1 MKKLF
6 KRCPICGEKLE
17 KFNLCKNCLDNLE
30 FDPNHSYKIDGLR
43 DVLVSFQYSGIG
55 KELIKKFKFNGEL
68 FLDQIIGDLM
78 IEKLFKTSYLSEFS
92 NITYVPMTKK
102 KKSIRGFNQ
111 SKILAQYIAKNLD
124 LNLIESFEKIR
135 STKEQVGLDKND
147 RQKNIKDAF
156 VIKNYSSDIIIV
168 DDVIT
173 TGSTIRELVK
183 LTSKEGIK
191 TLALIAA
198 TQ

>member
-1 MKKLF
+1 M
-6 KRCPICGEKLE
+6 
-17 KFNLCKNCLDNLE
+17 
-30 FDPNHSYKIDGLR
+30 
-43 DVLVSFQYSGIG
+43 
-55 KELIKKFKFNGEL
+55 
-68 FLDQIIGDLM
+68 
-78 IEKLFKTSYLSEFS
+78 
-92 NITYVPMTKK
+92 
-102 KKSIRGFNQ
+102 
-111 SKILAQYIAKNLD
+111 
-124 LNLIESFEKIR
+124 IESFDKIR
-135 STKEQVGLDKND
+135 FTKEQVGLDKND

>member
-1 MKKLF
+1 M
-6 KRCPICGEKLE
+6 
-17 KFNLCKNCLDNLE
+17 
-30 FDPNHSYKIDGLR
+30 
-43 DVLVSFQYSGIG
+43 
-55 KELIKKFKFNGEL
+55 
-68 FLDQIIGDLM
+68 
-78 IEKLFKTSYLSEFS
+78 
-92 NITYVPMTKK
+92 
-102 KKSIRGFNQ
+102 
-111 SKILAQYIAKNLD
+111 
-124 LNLIESFEKIR
+124 IESFEKIR

>member
-1 MKKLF
+1 
-6 KRCPICGEKLE
+6 
-17 KFNLCKNCLDNLE
+17 
-30 FDPNHSYKIDGLR
+30 
-43 DVLVSFQYSGIG
+43 
-55 KELIKKFKFNGEL
+55 
-68 FLDQIIGDLM
+68 
-78 IEKLFKTSYLSEFS
+78 
-92 NITYVPMTKK
+92 MT
-102 KKSIRGFNQ
+102 
-111 SKILAQYIAKNLD
+111 
-124 LNLIESFEKIR
+124 
-135 STKEQVGLDKND
+135 DK
-147 RQKNIKDAF
+147 KNIKDAF

>member
-1 MKKLF
+1 M
-6 KRCPICGEKLE
+6 
-17 KFNLCKNCLDNLE
+17 
-30 FDPNHSYKIDGLR
+30 
-43 DVLVSFQYSGIG
+43 Q
-55 KELIKKFKFNGEL
+55 
-68 FLDQIIGDLM
+68 
-78 IEKLFKTSYLSEFS
+78 
-92 NITYVPMTKK
+92 
-102 KKSIRGFNQ
+102 
-111 SKILAQYIAKNLD
+111 
-124 LNLIESFEKIR
+124 KIR

-198 TQ
+198 TQWD